1 MNNQEPRFYLKK
13 NMARQNSWHCRNKLE
28 TDSIIYLRMMQNK
41 DMNFHLQISVKY
53 LDLVLQ
59 RFQNIKMRYELHF

>member
-1 MNNQEPRFYLKK
+1 
-13 NMARQNSWHCRNKLE
+13 MARQNSWHCRNKLE
-28 TDSIIYLRMMQNK
+28 ADSIIYLRMMQNK
-41 DMNFHLQISVKY
+41 DMNFHLQISAKY